1 MMRRLFYSW
10 GFFLLT
16 ILTSGCAA
24 EPAISQPSPAPAA
37 QATPTPEQPVEEPK
51 LIRDFFV
58 DDDRLSY
65 LGYEVVKLEKR
76 VKDEYPSE
84 INSPPRMIDVTY
96 AVLKKNGRV
105 LAKFD
110 GVYFGMGNETEFGLF
125 PFLGGETK
133 QLIVSQTIFRGGRYW
148 VVSLTPS
155 FRVVYDSNEYDL
167 GREELTVLDID
178 KDGVYEISQELTT
191 FVFFEGITRG
201 ATHIIDIVLKYDEK
215 AKKYLPASHIF
226 QDYTLAEVKVRPVSL
241 DRADEQELA
250 FDVLRFMLPY
260 IYAGRREEAWDYYN
274 REYTPANKEELKAK
288 IMAALKE
295 DAVYNYIY
303 R

>member
-1 MMRRLFYSW
+1 MMRRLFNSW
-10 GFFLLT
+10 ALSLLT
-16 ILTSGCAA
+16 ILTSSCAA
-24 EPAISQPSPAPAA
+24 EPAISQSSPAPIT
-37 QATPTPEQPVEEPK
+37 QATSTPEQPEEESK
-51 LIRDFFV
+51 LIRDYFV
-58 DDDRLSY
+58 DDDRLTY
-65 LGYEVVKLEKR
+65 LGYEVVKLEKS
-76 VKDEYPSE
+76 VKDKYPSE

-105 LAKFD
+105 LAKFE

-133 QLIVSQTIFRGGRYW
+133 QLIVSQTIFRGGRHW
-148 VVSLTPS
+148 IVSLTPS

-167 GREELTVLDID
+167 GREEMRVLDID
-178 KDGVYEISQELTT
+178 NDGVYEVSQELTT
-191 FVFFEGITRG
+191 FVFFEDITRG
-201 ATHIIDIVLKYDEK
+201 STHIIDIVLKYDER

-226 QDYTLAEVKVRPVSL
+226 QDYTLAGVKDRPVSL
-241 DRADEQELA
+241 NRADEKSLA
-250 FDVLRFMLPY
+250 SDVLRLMLPY

-274 REYTPANKEELKAK
+274 REYTLPNKEELKAK